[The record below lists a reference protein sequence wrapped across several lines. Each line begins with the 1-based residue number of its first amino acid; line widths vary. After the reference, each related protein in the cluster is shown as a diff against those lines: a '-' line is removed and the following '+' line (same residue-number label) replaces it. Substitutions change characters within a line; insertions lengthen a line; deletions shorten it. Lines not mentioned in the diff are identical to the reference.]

1 MCYHDYNLITTSER
15 RTSLNSETT
24 IRWCSLKYNP
34 ALKSHPHLKV
44 HMNYIGCFVS
54 TSELFSTIRFN
65 IKLLPFAKFAEFLR
79 GSNVKAGIFIVFFF
93 QPEVMLKLRLNFRES
108 RPI

>member
-1 MCYHDYNLITTSER
+1 
-15 RTSLNSETT
+15 
-24 IRWCSLKYNP
+24 
-34 ALKSHPHLKV
+34 
-44 HMNYIGCFVS
+44 MNYIGCFVS

-79 GSNVKAGIFIVFFF
+79 GSNVKAGIFIVFF

>member
-1 MCYHDYNLITTSER
+1 
-15 RTSLNSETT
+15 
-24 IRWCSLKYNP
+24 
-34 ALKSHPHLKV
+34 
-44 HMNYIGCFVS
+44 MNYIGCFVS

-79 GSNVKAGIFIVFFF
+79 GSNVKAGIFVFF